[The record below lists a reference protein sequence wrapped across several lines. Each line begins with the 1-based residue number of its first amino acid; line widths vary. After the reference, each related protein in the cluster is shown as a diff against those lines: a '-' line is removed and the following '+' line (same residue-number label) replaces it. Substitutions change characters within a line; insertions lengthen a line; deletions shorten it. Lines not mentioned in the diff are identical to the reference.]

1 MELLQVKDLSF
12 TYPNR
17 TQKALDGV
25 NLCINK
31 GDFVLICGE
40 SGCGKTTLLRLLK
53 KEIAPHGEKTG
64 EIIYN
69 NISLDAL
76 DGRRSAAEI
85 GFVGQNPDE
94 QIVTDKVW
102 HELAFGLENL
112 GIEQSKIRSRVG
124 ETASFFGIHNWYHAK
139 TDELSGGQ
147 KQLLNLA
154 CVMAMQPKILLL
166 DEPTSQLDPIA
177 AADFIAALRKLNRE
191 LGLTIILVEHRL
203 EEVFP
208 IVDKVVTMGNGKVIF
223 FDKPREVCKLM
234 KGHALENALPSAVRI
249 FNALGG
255 TGICPLTVKEGREF
269 LENSYSGKTAPYTKK
284 ERVSKS
290 TVLEAKGVWFRYEK
304 NSPDVIRELDLTVGE
319 GEIYSIL
326 GGNASGKTTT
336 LNLLSGLDKP
346 YKGKIK
352 LHGKKLG
359 DYKSGSL
366 YRKNLALLPQNPKT
380 VFLKDRVDE
389 DFEDMLKAIGVP
401 KSEHK
406 ATIEKLSKRFGIE
419 HLLDKHPY
427 DLSGGEQQKC
437 ALCKLLL
444 TEPQII
450 LLDEPTKG
458 FDSSSKQRLSDLLA
472 ELKADG
478 KTIITVTHDVEF
490 AASVSDRCALFFD
503 GKIISEGAPDEF
515 FAENNFYTTAASR
528 IARDIIHGAVL
539 CEDVLKCCLTSAQNG
554 GAV

>member
-17 TQKALDGV
+17 EQKALDGV
-25 NLCINK
+25 NLCVNK
-31 GDFVLICGE
+31 GDFILICGE

-53 KEIAPHGEKTG
+53 KEIAPHGKKSG

-69 NISLDAL
+69 TSPLESLD
-76 DGRRSAAEI
+76 DRQSAAEI

-112 GIEQSKIRSRVG
+112 GVEPNKIRSRVG
-124 ETASFFGIHNWYHAK
+124 ETASFFGIHNWYHAN

-208 IVDKVVTMGNGKVIF
+208 IVDKAAAMENGKVLF
-223 FDKPREVCKLM
+223 CGDPREVCKLM
-234 KGHALENALPSAVRI
+234 KGHSLESGLPSAVRI
-249 FNALGG
+249 YNALGG
-255 TGICPLTVKEGREF
+255 ADPCPLTVREGKAF
-269 LENSYSGKTAPYTKK
+269 LESNYSGKIAPYIKK
-284 ERVSKS
+284 KQLQNN
-290 TVLEAKGVWFRYEK
+290 TVLEAKGLWFRYEK
-304 NSPDVIRELDLTVGE
+304 KSPDVIRELDLKVGE
-319 GEIYSIL
+319 GEIFSIL

-336 LNLLSGLDKP
+336 LNLLAGLDKP
-346 YKGKIK
+346 YKGKVK
-352 LHGKKLG
+352 LRGKKLG
-359 DYKSGSL
+359 DYKNGSL
-366 YRKNLALLPQNPKT
+366 YRKNISLLPQNPKT

-389 DFEDMLKAIGVP
+389 DFADILKVMGIPSG
-401 KSEHK
+401 EHK
-406 ATIEKLSKRFGIE
+406 AAIDKIASRFGIG

-458 FDSSSKQRLSDLLA
+458 FDSRSKQHLSALLSDLKN
-472 ELKADG
+472 EG

-503 GKIISEGAPDEF
+503 GRIISQGTPDEF

-528 IARDIIHGAVL
+528 IAREIIPGAVL
-539 CEDVLKCCLTSAQNG
+539 CEDVVKCCKTVSSEG